1 MCVTTRAASQ
11 KTKTRTRSVSN
22 QPNRATLPPA
32 GSVAFLC
39 PNGAPFIFLLVTI
52 LPIGILVDV
61 TTSVH
66 DSASNGLPAGTSP
79 SQKRVLLLKPR
90 GFCAGVVRAID
101 IVKIALDTFGAPI
114 YVRRE
119 IVHNRY
125 VVNELA
131 EKGAIFVHE
140 IDDVPDGQRVIYS
153 AHGVSPAV
161 REMSKGRNLKVID
174 ATCPLVTKVH
184 IEAVKFAKQGYSL
197 VLIGHRDH
205 DEIEGTLGEAPTVTQ
220 VVSNVAEV
228 EVLEVPDPNRVA
240 YLTQTTL
247 SLAEAHDIIAA
258 LKLKYPN
265 IAGPHSQDI
274 CYATENRQVAV
285 RNVAHNAD
293 LVLVVGSTNSSNS
306 NRLVEVSRNLGTI
319 GYLIDNSHAIDPAW
333 LKDVSTVAVTAGA
346 SAPEVLVE
354 DVVNYLR
361 QNGFS
366 SVEEIEVMPE
376 NVRFGLPPEI
386 VQAIGNAH
394 GDGVIPVH

>member
-1 MCVTTRAASQ
+1 MTN
-11 KTKTRTRSVSN
+11 SV
-22 QPNRATLPPA
+22 L
-32 GSVAFLC
+32 
-39 PNGAPFIFLLVTI
+39 
-52 LPIGILVDV
+52 
-61 TTSVH
+61 
-66 DSASNGLPAGTSP
+66 DSPRNSAQGGTSA
-79 SQKRVLLLKPR
+79 QTKRVLLLKPR

-101 IVKIALDTFGAPI
+101 IVKIALETFGAPI

-131 EKGAIFVHE
+131 AKGAIFVHE
-140 IDDVPDGQRVIYS
+140 IDDVPNGQRVIYS

-161 REMSKGRNLKVID
+161 RERSKGRGLKVID

-197 VLIGHRDH
+197 ILIGHRDH
-205 DEIEGTLGEAPTVTQ
+205 DEIEGTLGEAPDVTQ
-220 VVSNVAEV
+220 VVSTVAEV
-228 EVLEVPDPNRVA
+228 EALEVPDPNRVA

-247 SLAEAHDIIAA
+247 SLDEARDIIHA
-258 LKLKYPN
+258 LKLKFPN

-285 RNVAHNAD
+285 RNVAHDAG

-306 NRLVEVSRNLGTI
+306 NRLVEVSRNLGTM
-319 GYLIDNSHAIDPAW
+319 GYLIDNSKAIDPTW
-333 LKDVSTVAVTAGA
+333 LEGITTVAVTAGA
-346 SAPEVLVE
+346 SAPEILVE

-366 SVEEIEVMPE
+366 SVEEVEVMPE

-386 VQAIGNAH
+386 IQAIGNPS
-394 GDGVIPVH
+394 GGKPISIS

>member
-1 MCVTTRAASQ
+1 MKSGSPAQRISQRRTLAVGQVNPVRPERRPGSQAATLSYPASALVVILGDVTVTVLESIPTAASQ
-11 KTKTRTRSVSN
+11 
-22 QPNRATLPPA
+22 
-32 GSVAFLC
+32 
-39 PNGAPFIFLLVTI
+39 
-52 LPIGILVDV
+52 
-61 TTSVH
+61 
-66 DSASNGLPAGTSP
+66 GTSP
-79 SQKRVLLLKPR
+79 RQKRVLLLKPR

-101 IVKIALDTFGAPI
+101 VVKIALETFGRPI

-140 IDDVPDGQRVIYS
+140 IEEVPDGQRVIYS

-161 REMSKGRNLKVID
+161 REASKRRHLKVID

-184 IEAVKFAKQGYSL
+184 IEAVKFARQGYSL

-205 DEIEGTLGEAPTVTQ
+205 DEIEGTLGEAPEVTH

-228 EVLEVPDPNRVA
+228 EVLQVPDPNRVA

-247 SLAEAHDIIAA
+247 SLDEARDIIHA
-258 LKLKYPN
+258 LKLKFPN

-285 RNVAHNAD
+285 RNVAHNAE

-319 GYLIDNSHAIDPAW
+319 GYLIDNSQAIDPKW
-333 LKDVSTVAVTAGA
+333 LAGVETVAVTAGA

-361 QNGFS
+361 QNGFD
-366 SVEEIEVMPE
+366 SVEEVEVMPE
-376 NVRFGLPPEI
+376 NVRFGLPAEI
-386 VQAIGNAH
+386 VQVIGSAA
-394 GDGVIPVH
+394 GDEPVPAR

>member
-1 MCVTTRAASQ
+1 VTSIALDPISTDAY
-11 KTKTRTRSVSN
+11 T
-22 QPNRATLPPA
+22 
-32 GSVAFLC
+32 
-39 PNGAPFIFLLVTI
+39 GAPATE
-52 LPIGILVDV
+52 
-61 TTSVH
+61 
-66 DSASNGLPAGTSP
+66 
-79 SQKRVLLLKPR
+79 KRVLLLKPR

-101 IVKIALDTFGAPI
+101 IVKIALETFGAPI

-161 REMSKGRNLKVID
+161 RERSKGRNLRVID

-197 VLIGHRDH
+197 VLVGHRDH
-205 DEIEGTLGEAPTVTQ
+205 DEIEGTFGEAPEVTQ
-220 VVSNVAEV
+220 IVSSPEEVAT
-228 EVLEVPDPNRVA
+228 LEVPDPNRVA

-247 SLAEAHDIIAA
+247 SLDEARDIIQA
-258 LKLKYPN
+258 LKIKFPN

-274 CYATENRQVAV
+274 CYATENRQTAV
-285 RNVAHNAD
+285 RNVAHQAD

-319 GYLIDNSHAIDPAW
+319 GYLIDNSAAIDPRW
-333 LKDVSTVAVTAGA
+333 LENVQNVAVTAGA
-346 SAPEVLVE
+346 SAPEILVE

-361 QNGFS
+361 QNGFG

-386 VQAIGNAH
+386 VQAIGGA
-394 GDGVIPVH
+394 GGGQPVPVH

>member
-1 MCVTTRAASQ
+1 
-11 KTKTRTRSVSN
+11 
-22 QPNRATLPPA
+22 
-32 GSVAFLC
+32 
-39 PNGAPFIFLLVTI
+39 
-52 LPIGILVDV
+52 V
-61 TTSVH
+61 TTSVLESTFNGSQ
-66 DSASNGLPAGTSP
+66 SAGSP
-79 SQKRVLLLKPR
+79 TERRVLLLKPR

-101 IVKIALDTFGAPI
+101 IVKIALETFGAPI

-161 REMSKGRNLKVID
+161 RERSKGRGLKVID

-205 DEIEGTLGEAPTVTQ
+205 DEIEGTLGEAPDVTQ

-228 EVLEVPDPNRVA
+228 EALKVPDPNRVA

-247 SLAEAHDIIAA
+247 S
-258 LKLKYPN
+258 
-265 IAGPHSQDI
+265 
-274 CYATENRQVAV
+274 
-285 RNVAHNAD
+285 HNAN

-306 NRLVEVSRNLGTI
+306 NRLVEVSRNLGTL
-319 GYLIDNSHAIDPAW
+319 GYLIDNSQAIDPKW
-333 LKDVSTVAVTAGA
+333 LQGVSTVAVTAGA
-346 SAPEVLVE
+346 SAPEILVE

-366 SVEEIEVMPE
+366 SVEEVEVMPE

-386 VQAIGNAH
+386 IQAIGTTSGGEAIA
-394 GDGVIPVH
+394 VR

>member
-1 MCVTTRAASQ
+1 MQGRLTSWYTCRVTVLASE
-11 KTKTRTRSVSN
+11 TVSN
-22 QPNRATLPPA
+22 LGRADNLA
-32 GSVAFLC
+32 
-39 PNGAPFIFLLVTI
+39 
-52 LPIGILVDV
+52 
-61 TTSVH
+61 
-66 DSASNGLPAGTSP
+66 

-119 IVHNRY
+119 IVHNRF

-131 EKGAIFVHE
+131 EKGAIFVNE
-140 IDDVPDGQRVIYS
+140 IEEVPAGQRVIYS

-161 REMSKGRNLKVID
+161 REASKARGLKVID

-184 IEAVKFAKQGYSL
+184 VEAVKFAKQGYSL
-197 VLIGHRDH
+197 VLVGHRDH
-205 DEIEGTLGEAPTVTQ
+205 DEIEGTLGEAPEATQ

-228 EVLEVPDPNRVA
+228 EALVVPDPDRVA

-247 SLAEAHDIIAA
+247 SLDEARDIIHA
-258 LKLKYPN
+258 LKVKFPN
-265 IAGPHSQDI
+265 IVGPHTQDI

-285 RNVAHNAD
+285 RNVAPGAD

-306 NRLVEVSRNLGTI
+306 NRLVEVSNNLGTKA
-319 GYLIDNSHAIDPAW
+319 YLIDNSAAIDPTW
-333 LKDVSTVAVTAGA
+333 LEGADSVAVTAGA

-354 DVVNYLR
+354 DVINYLQ
-361 QNGFS
+361 QNGYS
-366 SVEEIEVMPE
+366 SVEEVEVMPE

-386 VQAIGNAH
+386 IQAIGGA
-394 GDGVIPVH
+394 GGSQPIPVR